1 MSFMIYFGVVLL
13 ILVLAAGWCMT
24 LLSLPGNW
32 VMVVA
37 IALFAW
43 LAPSGGPDISWQTVV
58 AVLVLA
64 VLAELLELAAS
75 ALGASRAGGSRRGA
89 VLAIVG
95 SMVGALIGAAVG
107 VPIPFVG
114 SLVAAILFAGIGAL
128 VGAML
133 GETWK
138 GRTLAESWKVGQSA
152 FWGRLLGALAKT
164 GIATAVFMIG
174 VLTALF
180 WNT

>member
-1 MSFMIYFGVVLL
+1 MIYLGVVLL

-24 LLSLPGNW
+24 LLSMPGNW
-32 VMVVA
+32 VMLIA

-43 LAPSGGPDISWQTVV
+43 LAPSGGPDISWQTVAAV
-58 AVLVLA
+58 AVLA
-64 VLAELLELAAS
+64 VAAELLELAAG

-95 SMVGALIGAAVG
+95 SMIGAVVGAMVG
-107 VPIPFVG
+107 VPIPLVG
-114 SLVAAILFAGIGAL
+114 SLVAAIVFAGVGAL

-138 GRTLAESWKVGQSA
+138 GRTLAESWKVGQAA

-164 GIATAVFMIG
+164 GIATAIFMVG